1 MQLHSDSTAREPM
14 PAPRAKSHRSIAIF
28 AAVAT
33 LGALGLLTVEFARMR
48 ADDAERWS
56 LWLQNLVNSFRVIE
70 ICALAFGAYQFWVGR
85 NERRASDE
93 AAVFRARKDANYQA
107 WQVINS
113 AQGKG
118 GSGGRIDALADLVRN
133 DVSLSGINLDGA
145 WLEGIDLRG
154 AALQTAS
161 FETTNLQSAL
171 FDGARLDGASFR
183 GATLVAA
190 SFVGA
195 NLKGVDFAG
204 ARLSAANFAG
214 ADLTD
219 ARGWREIVT
228 LAHANVDGM
237 HAAPRGFLEWARA
250 NGAVDS
256 ASERS
261 LDERGQSQ
269 EFRIL

>member
-1 MQLHSDSTAREPM
+1 MQAQKQKSGHTTAIVVTFVI
-14 PAPRAKSHRSIAIF
+14 IA
-28 AAVAT
+28 
-33 LGALGLLTVEFARMR
+33 GLGLLTVEFARMR

-85 NERRASDE
+85 NERRSADA
-93 AAVFRARKDANYQA
+93 AAVIRARKDANYQA

-145 WLEGIDLRG
+145 WLESIDLRG

-161 FETTNLQSAL
+161 FETTNLQSAR

-183 GATLVAA
+183 GATLVAV
-190 SFVGA
+190 SFVGTS
-195 NLKGVDFAG
+195 LKGADFAG

-219 ARGWREIVT
+219 VKGWREIIT
-228 LAHANVDGM
+228 IAHANVEGM
-237 HAAPRGFLEWARA
+237 RAAPRGFVEWARI
-250 NGAVDS
+250 NGAVDAS
-256 ASERS
+256 SERS
-261 LDERGQSQ
+261 LDHPEQSQ
-269 EFRIL
+269 EFRVL